1 MRFIKNM
8 EFCRMRLILKVLP
21 VIFLF
26 ITPGQLNAQEDPPRP
41 VQITVTAQIL
51 SFGAFYHGA
60 VGGTVIIDPDDS
72 RSATGDIVLLGM
84 GYSFSSALYEILA
97 NPGTIISVLNGD
109 DATLTG
115 DNGGT
120 LTLQIGDSDPLSPFV
135 TTVPYGVITYLNVG
149 GTLLVGNSG
158 ANPPGNYTGTFDI
171 TLVQE

>member
-1 MRFIKNM
+1 MINKKHKGNFRKWLTYLSGIIF
-8 EFCRMRLILKVLP
+8 VLLTVSP
-21 VIFLF
+21 AA
-26 ITPGQLNAQEDPPRP
+26 NAQEDPPRP
-41 VQITVTAQIL
+41 PSITQTIDL

-60 VGGTVIIDPDDS
+60 VGGTVTINPDDS
-72 RSATGDIVLLGM
+72 RSAIGDIVLLGM

-120 LTLQIGDSDPLSPFV
+120 LTLQIGDSDPASPFV

-149 GTLLVGNSG
+149 GTLIVGNSG
-158 ANPPGNYTGTFDI
+158 VNPPGNYTGTFDI

>member
-1 MRFIKNM
+1 MQV
-8 EFCRMRLILKVLP
+8 ILKIIP

-60 VGGTVIIDPDDS
+60 AGGTVTIDPDDT

-120 LTLQIGDSDPLSPFV
+120 LTLQVGDSDPGSPFV

-149 GTLLVGNSG
+149 GILFVGNSG

>member
-1 MRFIKNM
+1 MRFIINI
-8 EFCRMRLILKVLP
+8 EYCRLRVILKIIP

-26 ITPGQLNAQEDPPRP
+26 VTPGQLNAQEDPPRP
-41 VQITVTAQIL
+41 VQITVTSQIL

-60 VGGTVIIDPDDS
+60 LGGTVIIGPDDS
-72 RSATGDIVLLGM
+72 RSATGSVVLLGM

-109 DATLTG
+109 DAILTG

-120 LTLQIGDSDPLSPFV
+120 LTLHIGDSEPASPFV
-135 TTVPYGVITYLNVG
+135 TTVPYGTITYLNVG
-149 GTLLVGNSG
+149 GTLIVSTPGD
-158 ANPPGNYTGTFDI
+158 NPPGNYSGTFDI